1 MNPLSSLITSH
12 FYFIIRQCR
21 QQRSDLILLTISL
34 SLKPGR
40 MRKLLI
46 SSAVL
51 VGTVAGMAGAFQLST
66 RVTRASS
73 TRRFATV
80 QPTESSTIGTVGNGY
95 LPILLAKLSA
105 LTHGNSWVVCP
116 AADMDMMKQLAAMD
130 GFGKLP
136 QNLEFVPASDTD
148 RVESLLRD
156 TDALMLACD
165 YVDSV
170 VDPNVINYLLDP
182 AKVANLKR
190 VVAMSRNLNGS
201 GMGMLVSASRRA
213 ANAQVWD
220 NSNAAAYRSYEQSIK
235 DATKKCGA
243 DWTIVR
249 AGTLKGGACGESNLY
264 PQYLAESY
272 YELTKNDIIT
282 WQLLFDCNIRGVK
295 LQKGDVMSGPGI
307 KAVFTAIGSEEHE
320 GDSSRSGVAE
330 AMVRSLGIEGA
341 ANVDFGVGTVASR
354 EIPTNEEWAQLFQQC
369 LSN

>member
-1 MNPLSSLITSH
+1 MYCDWNSLDLTH
-12 FYFIIRQCR
+12 YDHLNLGCMKKA
-21 QQRSDLILLTISL
+21 LILST
-34 SLKPGR
+34 
-40 MRKLLI
+40 
-46 SSAVL
+46 VL

-66 RVTRASS
+66 HFTRASS
-73 TRRFATV
+73 TRRLATV
-80 QPTESSTIGTVGNGY
+80 QPCESSTIGTVGNGY
-95 LPILLAKLSA
+95 LPVLLAKLSA

-116 AADMDMMKQLAAMD
+116 SADVDMMKQLAALD
-130 GFGKLP
+130 GSGKLP
-136 QNLEFVPASDTD
+136 ENLEFVPASDSE
-148 RVESLLRD
+148 RVEDLLRN

-165 YVDSV
+165 DVDSV
-170 VDPNVINYLLDP
+170 VDPNVVNYLLDP
-182 AKVANLKR
+182 DKVGNLKR

-220 NSNAAAYRSYEQSIK
+220 NSNAAAYRSFEQSIK
-235 DATKKCGA
+235 VAAQKCGA

-295 LQKGDVMSGPGI
+295 LQKGDVMSGPGF
-307 KAVFTAIGSEEHE
+307 KAVFTATGSEEHE

-341 ANVDFGVGTVASR
+341 ANVDFSVGTLASR
-354 EIPTNEEWAQLFQQC
+354 EIPTNEEWAKLFQQC